1 VLRALRVCALCTLLL
16 FTLAAPAFAADG
28 DTAPLEPTHRP
39 MPPPEKPIYTT
50 DYLFAVTRSVTSS
63 TLVPAARV
71 PLFLFTVP
79 IDLAFLPIEAI
90 AGFPRRIAA
99 WRCSWCARSW

>member
-1 VLRALRVCALCTLLL
+1 MLRALRLSALCALLLL
-16 FTLAAPAFAADG
+16 VSAAPSFAADSG
-28 DTAPLEPTHRP
+28 NTSPLEATHQP

-79 IDLAFLPIEAI
+79 IDLVFLPIEAI
-90 AGFPRRIAA
+90 AGFFPAE
-99 WRCSWCARSW
+99 